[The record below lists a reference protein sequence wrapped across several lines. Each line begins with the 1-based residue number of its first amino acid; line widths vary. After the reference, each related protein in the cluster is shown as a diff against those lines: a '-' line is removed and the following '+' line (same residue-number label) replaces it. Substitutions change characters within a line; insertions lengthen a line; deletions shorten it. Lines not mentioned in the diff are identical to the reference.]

1 MQNADMLQIL
11 SSLDTHIT
19 HFQGSHAWKSESI
32 HETHVSLLVVGLFYL
47 QRKNMGIKTGFG
59 CAPELLVNDQIFQ

>member
-47 QRKNMGIKTGFG
+47 QRKNMGIKTSESNLRFWMRAGAFG
-59 CAPELLVNDQIFQ
+59 K